1 MILGEL
7 AAVIRSKNAGIHYV
21 TVDVLFDDRETYESV
36 RESGDVTRSAVADA
50 LAVPAEEL
58 RLFWYEPG
66 MAFKAT
72 YPRAVPAGSV
82 GDSDL
87 YGAQQHAP
95 LYDLAVRSG

>member
-1 MILGEL
+1 MKLGDL

-21 TVDVLFDDRETYESV
+21 TVDVMFDDRATYESL
-36 RESGDVTRSAVADA
+36 RESGDVTRSSVADA

-72 YPRAVPAGSV
+72 YPRAVPAGSFH
-82 GDSDL
+82 DPDL

-95 LYDLAVRSG
+95 LYDLEVRPG